1 MPIRRRS
8 GRSPPKRGHRTAGHP
23 NPPARWAD
31 RVVETTAGA
40 TARPDQVPIAALL
53 GATAVSLVGSALTAV
68 ALPWF
73 VLRTTGSATR
83 SSE

>member
-1 MPIRRRS
+1 M
-8 GRSPPKRGHRTAGHP
+8 
-23 NPPARWAD
+23 
-31 RVVETTAGA
+31 ETTAGA